1 MSEATS
7 GNDNF
12 LQKISSLCSR
22 HYLPT
27 LEGMPLDRVDRTRTS
42 AEIEVFKNFS
52 PLINEIPQ
60 RNFAWFYDFIEKIST
75 AVSGQPSPIR
85 RTYDVITKPNRA
97 GDYWKFIRYPDVR
110 KELVRLYD
118 FSIRTWHR
126 KSCYL
131 AAVFIGS
138 FLTIHPLRDSNG
150 RTGRILFNLI
160 LNRKVREEHKFYIP
174 MKELMQLSGYGFEL
188 AMREANVT
196 GRWTPLVAYCCRC
209 ILAAN
214 EVARERMEMNFQSA

>member
-1 MSEATS
+1 MDGSILR
-7 GNDNF
+7 G
-12 LQKISSLCSR
+12 
-22 HYLPT
+22 
-27 LEGMPLDRVDRTRTS
+27 VDR
-42 AEIEVFKNFS
+42 
-52 PLINEIPQ
+52 
-60 RNFAWFYDFIEKIST
+60 
-75 AVSGQPSPIR
+75 
-85 RTYDVITKPNRA
+85 
-97 GDYWKFIRYPDVR
+97 
-110 KELVRLYD
+110 
-118 FSIRTWHR
+118 
-126 KSCYL
+126 
-131 AAVFIGS
+131 
-138 FLTIHPLRDSNG
+138 